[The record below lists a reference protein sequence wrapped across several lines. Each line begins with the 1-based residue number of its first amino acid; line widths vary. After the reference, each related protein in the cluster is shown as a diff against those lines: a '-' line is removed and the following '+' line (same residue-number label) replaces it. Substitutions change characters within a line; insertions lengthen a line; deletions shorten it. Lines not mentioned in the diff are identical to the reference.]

1 MDLLDRAVCLL
12 QAWCLSAI
20 SNYLLR
26 VTPAEEGLVFAVVK
40 TDLESMEVVEQQLGN
55 AAFPGV
61 PPYSVLLLGRLQNCG
76 QHQGSVNVDF
86 FLSVAVSS

>member
-1 MDLLDRAVCLL
+1 MDGALCLL

-20 SNYLLR
+20 SNYLLK
-26 VTPAEEGLVFAVVK
+26 VTPGEEGVVK
-40 TDLESMEVVEQQLGN
+40 LLFEVIKADLQSVEVVEQQLGN

-61 PPYSVLLLGRLQNCG
+61 PPSSVLALGRLQDHG

-86 FLSVAVSS
+86 FLSVIIST